1 MNEINLQISIDE
13 ANLILESLGNMP
25 FVKVYTLISKI
36 QAQAGEQL
44 QASGTTA
51 ESGTGGN
58 PAPTIEEQAG

>member
-25 FVKVYTLISKI
+25 FVQVYTLIGKI

-44 QASGTTA
+44 QAAPTAGSGEA
-51 ESGTGGN
+51 GN